1 MLMRKLF
8 LLLACLFSVAI
19 YAGHISEQEALQKA
33 RQFMHDKQFATTGVD
48 NTRRAASASQPETN
62 SGYYIFNAKNNG
74 GFVIVSA
81 DDRMPE
87 ILGYS
92 NHGSID
98 IETAYGRLS
107 QQLMALAS
115 LDQQQVWRTLKYG
128 FQHIFQPKTKSL
140 I

>member
-1 MLMRKLF
+1 MRKLF

-81 DDRMPE
+81 DDRTMP

-92 NHGSID
+92 DSG
-98 IETAYGRLS
+98 TLS
-107 QQLMALAS
+107 EDNMPDNLRAWLAS
-115 LDQQQVWRTLKYG
+115 YAAQIEAIAKATIMHVLKMLKG
-128 FQHIFQPKTKSL
+128 NP
-140 I
+140 